1 MISKYECKRSLS
13 VRSTSFSCIIDR
25 CTSIKTSFS
34 LAPSSSPQN
43 VMLLALSPTSIGV
56 TFVPP
61 LGINQNGPNL
71 VYNITFTGQTFETN
85 TQFITVTNLNAL
97 YPATAALSADITG
110 LEEYNNY
117 TIRVSAVNIEGE
129 SELTT
134 GEIQI
139 TDIAGSISNI

>member
-1 MISKYECKRSLS
+1 
-13 VRSTSFSCIIDR
+13 
-25 CTSIKTSFS
+25 
-34 LAPSSSPQN
+34 
-43 VMLLALSPTSIGV
+43 MLLALSPTSIGV

-61 LGINQNGPNL
+61 IDINQNGPNL

-139 TDIAGSISNI
+139 TDIAGLILNI